1 MVVGP
6 EDGHHRL
13 DFIGF
18 SKHFQCTMAHWNRIF
33 HKLIGLVSGALRL
46 QDIARRAL
54 EIQFPMAKIM
64 HTPRAQRMRSGSTPR
79 FQDVAGRVA
88 YDEMFDLSRLT
99 RTSET

>member
-1 MVVGP
+1 
-6 EDGHHRL
+6 
-13 DFIGF
+13 
-18 SKHFQCTMAHWNRIF
+18 MATTGLISLGSANISSARWPF